1 MPQKEWW
8 AMTHH
13 LDLQTIRESLAQQR
27 AALLKHIQGEE
38 ARLRSRVGANP
49 DVFDLAQEYASRWQ
63 ISALTAQAR
72 QHLEQIEAALRCLD
86 EGTYGMCAE
95 CGEAIPLARL
105 RVLPYACLCIRCQ
118 EQQERKEVSL

>member
-1 MPQKEWW
+1 
-8 AMTHH
+8 MTQHM
-13 LDLQTIRESLAQQR
+13 DLHAIRQSLAEQR
-27 AALLKHIQGEE
+27 ATLLEHIQGEE
-38 ARLRSRVGANP
+38 AKLRLRVGANP